1 MSETHSRL
9 VIAGDFCPVSE
20 NVDALAKGDVFS
32 ILGDSLLALL
42 HGSLGCV
49 LNLETPLTDNE
60 SPIVKAGPCLRS
72 PRTTVMALESLNL
85 LGVGLANNH
94 VLDQGVIGFADTLA
108 ALDGT
113 GILRF
118 GGGMNLV
125 EARRPLIVT
134 VGGKRVGFYACAEHE
149 FTIAGDASPG
159 SNPFD
164 YLRTLDDVRKLG
176 AECDAVVVLYHGM
189 KEFYRYPSPEI
200 LRRCHALVDAGAH
213 FVTCQHSH
221 CIGCAE
227 MYNDATILYGQGDFC
242 FCKGDENLMRRDGL
256 LALFDPVTLK
266 VDFVPIVNESG
277 MVYLAEGDLRES
289 ILDAF
294 SSRSAEIEDIEF
306 VERNWAE
313 FCEEI
318 VDNYAMQLIS
328 ALEPKLF
335 SRMTRVLNKL
345 GIRPR
350 LGKGEQIA
358 HLLNLVQCE
367 AHSEVVT
374 TALKGR
380 LDD

>member
-1 MSETHSRL
+1 MSGTHSRL
-9 VIAGDFCPVSE
+9 VIAGDFCPVPE
-20 NVDALAKGDVFS
+20 NVDALAKGDVSSTF
-32 ILGDSLLALL
+32 GDSLLALL

-72 PRTTVMALESLNL
+72 PRTTLMALGSLNL

-94 VLDQGVIGFADTLA
+94 ILDQGVTGFADTLA

-164 YLRTLDDVRKLG
+164 YSRTLDDVRKL
-176 AECDAVVVLYHGM
+176 AAKCDAVVVLYHGM
-189 KEFYRYPSPEI
+189 KEFCRYPSPEV

-227 MYNDATILYGQGDFC
+227 VYNDATILYGQGDFC
-242 FCKGDENLMRRDGL
+242 FCKGDENPMRRDGL
-256 LALFDPVTLK
+256 LALLDLVTLE
-266 VDFVPIVNESG
+266 VDFAPIVNKSG
-277 MVYLAEGDLRES
+277 TVYLAEGDLRES
-289 ILDAF
+289 ILDTF
-294 SSRSAEIEDIEF
+294 SSRSVEIEDIEF

-318 VDNYAMQLIS
+318 VDSYAMQLIS
-328 ALEPKLF
+328 ALEPKFF
-335 SRMTRVLNKL
+335 SHMTRVLNKL

-380 LDD
+380 LND